1 MVLQAAPWIRT
12 LATGAFQSP
21 CNGEKTVDNDTR
33 QLIMDVMNGNP
44 GAFTII
50 RELMAFPTWF
60 QLLYYLKE
68 EGLIGSELWRIVKD
82 EYDHDYKR
90 FVDDQLARMTPERA
104 QTLRALGQRA
114 SPRHN

>member
-1 MVLQAAPWIRT
+1 MVWQAKSWIRT
-12 LATGAFQSP
+12 PATGIFQDP
-21 CNGEKTVDNDTR
+21 GNGEQTVDNDTR

-60 QLLYYLKE
+60 QLLYYLKD

-82 EYDHDYKR
+82 EYNHDYKR

-104 QTLRALGQRA
+104 QTLRALGQHT